1 MLGESIQ
8 SKYIQSKN
16 IRIDILGI
24 YIYVYMH
31 SIFYD
36 IKAKYGDIYDL
47 GHL

>member
-8 SKYIQSKN
+8 SKIYPEQEYQN
-16 IRIDILGI
+16 RYTRNI
-24 YIYVYMH
+24 YIYMH